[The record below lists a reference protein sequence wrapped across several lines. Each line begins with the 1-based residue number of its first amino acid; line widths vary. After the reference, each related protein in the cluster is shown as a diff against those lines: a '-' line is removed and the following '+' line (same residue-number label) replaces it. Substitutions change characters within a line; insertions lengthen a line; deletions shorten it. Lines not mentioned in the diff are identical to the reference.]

1 MATLPAW
8 QWSVWQQNHLS
19 VQLCGACEMCYS
31 EVTLG
36 ADGKASQCGGNYETD
51 GGGLLEKEGSSERN
65 TAPLENPINS
75 LN

>member
-1 MATLPAW
+1 
-8 QWSVWQQNHLS
+8 
-19 VQLCGACEMCYS
+19 MCYS